1 MPPKTGTSSSAIAWS
16 VDLLDDD
23 ERRLFNRLSV
33 FAGGFTIPAAAGV
46 LAQIEPDAA
55 PEIIETAVVSL
66 VDRDR
71 QWFKSNFGLDAC
83 ETSRDVSFCG
93 HTILERRFLVVPDAL
108 KDERFR
114 DNPLVSGPPW
124 IRFYAGAI
132 LRLPYGPAVGA
143 LCLMDRRP
151 REIDPIGLSIL
162 GSLRDLVVEE
172 MVRKEL
178 VA

>member
-1 MPPKTGTSSSAIAWS
+1 MIAAPIP
-16 VDLLDDD
+16 LDED
-23 ERRLFNRLSV
+23 ERLRALRELLILDTPPEERYDRITR
-33 FAGGFTIPAAAGV
+33 FAMAEFEVPIAT
-46 LAQIEPDAA
+46 
-55 PEIIETAVVSL
+55 VSL

-71 QWFKSNFGLDAC
+71 QWFKSNFGMEVC
-83 ETSRDVSFCG
+83 ETPRDLSFCG
-93 HTILERRFLVVPDAL
+93 HTILERNCLVIPDAL

-114 DNPLVSGPPW
+114 DNPMVSGPPW

-151 REIDPIGLSIL
+151 REIDAIGLSIL

-178 VA
+178 TA

>member
-1 MPPKTGTSSSAIAWS
+1 MIAPP
-16 VDLLDDD
+16 
-23 ERRLFNRLSV
+23 
-33 FAGGFTIPAAAGV
+33 IPAD
-46 LAQIEPDAA
+46 EDARLQA
-55 PEIIETAVVSL
+55 LRELLILDTPPEERYDRITRFAMSEFEVPIATISL

-71 QWFKSNFGLDAC
+71 QWFKSNFGFDAC
-83 ETSRDVSFCG
+83 ETSRDLSFCG
-93 HTILERRFLVVPDAL
+93 HTILERQYLVVPDAL

-124 IRFYAGAI
+124 IRFYVGAI
-132 LRLPYGPAVGA
+132 LRLPYGPAVGT
-143 LCLMDRRP
+143 LCLMDRCP
-151 REIDPIGLSIL
+151 REIDAIGLSIL